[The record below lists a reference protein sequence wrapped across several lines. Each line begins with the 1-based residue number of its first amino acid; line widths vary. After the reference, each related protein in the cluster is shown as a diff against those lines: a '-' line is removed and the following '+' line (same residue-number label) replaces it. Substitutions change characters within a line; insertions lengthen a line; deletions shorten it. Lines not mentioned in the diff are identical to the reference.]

1 MNKLE
6 LFEKKQMQQKEIPK
20 FDIGDTVRVYV
31 KILEQDKI
39 RIHPFEG
46 TVISRRGSGMRSTFT
61 VRKVSFGEG
70 IERVFPL
77 FSPSIDKIEVL
88 RSAKV
93 RRAKLYYLRQKAG
106 KKAKLELKEEQ

>member
-1 MNKLE
+1 MNKVE

-20 FDIGDTVRVYV
+20 FNIGDTVRVYV
-31 KILEQDKI
+31 KIPEADKI

-46 TVISRRGSGMRSTFT
+46 TVISRQGSGIRTTFT

-93 RRAKLYYLRQKAG
+93 RRAKLYYLRQKTG
-106 KKAKLELKEEQ
+106 KKAKLELKEDE

>member
-6 LFEKKQMQQKEIPK
+6 LFEKKQMGQKEMPK
-20 FDIGDTVRVYV
+20 FNIGDTVRVYV